1 MFNSFI
7 NISID
12 DIKAIY
18 IGININ
24 GEKSIFLKYADD
36 IVLYA
41 EKRKMAYKFYLMFHR
56 YGVMLIALELFETS
70 LFIKQ

>member
-7 NISID
+7 NIPID

-36 IVLYA
+36 IVL
-41 EKRKMAYKFYLMFHR
+41 
-56 YGVMLIALELFETS
+56 
-70 LFIKQ
+70 